1 MRRMDE
7 VASQQHEL
15 SETLKQHVARISA
28 ILEEPEAT
36 PQQGPTTMAALRLR
50 QDRAQTEAAGAIII
64 PADISREEEANW
76 WRERIAKLA
85 ESAPPLEE
93 PHCPSVCAPRNSED
107 LVRSGDACM
116 VVRPPRSP
124 CTPRQGRG
132 RRPAA
137 HSGRNFMPL
146 AAASMPDIDKREGQ
160 CFRDKSLDRMT
171 EVPSC

>member
-36 PQQGPTTMAALRLR
+36 PQQ
-50 QDRAQTEAAGAIII
+50 EAAGAIII